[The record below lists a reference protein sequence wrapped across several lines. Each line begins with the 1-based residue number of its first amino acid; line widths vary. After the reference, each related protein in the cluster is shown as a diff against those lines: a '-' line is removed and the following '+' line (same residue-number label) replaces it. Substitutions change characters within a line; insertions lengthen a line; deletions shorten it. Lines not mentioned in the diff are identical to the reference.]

1 MPRATQRPWPGARRA
16 ARGAALLAALFGATL
31 SAAPTALP
39 PTGVEPQPFRLD
51 AALGAGAI
59 DLNEE
64 SFLLRWGYRLD
75 FPLVGDG
82 ELWGTGLWTAAGSVR
97 STEFAAETWLHER
110 VELEGWGTLEARYAR
125 DEDLDG
131 RYDHLLLGMG
141 WRFAEGWSA
150 TLLADAQGE
159 KELIDAQ
166 LELAWSAGRE
176 RFRLAL
182 VLTDFQYDQK
192 QTAAAYL
199 AAPVTLFAERWWA
212 LGATTDLYAF
222 ANANLETRWREL
234 AGPGAVDERGATAGL
249 GLRRRLDGDRMLRLM
264 VQGSTTERATA
275 DALGAQALER
285 RHLEA
290 ALQHERTAFGRPAWV
305 GVRALALDE
314 DRAGVTT
321 AVVRRRE
328 LMLYAGSRFRW
339 SERTTFAP
347 ELVLDQVDLRDD
359 RQGDPTDQGLLGK
372 LSFPIEV
379 VLDARRGAR
388 LTFDAGLKLHELKF
402 GGAQLALSVP
412 F

>member
-1 MPRATQRPWPGARRA
+1 MPRATQRPGPDATRAVRA
-16 ARGAALLAALFGATL
+16 AALLGALLAA
-31 SAAPTALP
+31 AAPATP
-39 PTGVEPQPFRLD
+39 PPAGVEPQPFRLD
-51 AALGAGAI
+51 AALGAGEI

-110 VELEGWGTLEARYAR
+110 VELEGWGTLEARFAR

-192 QTAAAYL
+192 QSAATYRS
-199 AAPVTLFAERWWA
+199 APVTLFAERWWA
-212 LGATTDLYAF
+212 LGAATDLYAF

-249 GLRRRLDGDRMLRLM
+249 GLRRRLDGDRALRLM
-264 VQGSTTERATA
+264 VQGSTTERATT
-275 DALGAQALER
+275 DALGPQTLDR
-285 RHLEA
+285 RHLEG
-290 ALQHERTAFGRPAWV
+290 ALQHERTAFGRPGWI

-314 DRAGVTT
+314 DRAGLTT

-339 SERTTFAP
+339 SERAWFAP

-359 RQGDPTDQGLLGK
+359 RQGDPTERGLLGK
-372 LSFPIEV
+372 LSLPVEV